1 MYEVGY
7 EKNEVTAAT
16 MQFTATMQLT
26 ATSVDCTSALGLAIF
41 WNSAAPEV
49 PCAIW
54 NMEHVIYIK
63 KLS

>member
-7 EKNEVTAAT
+7 EKNEGTVAT
-16 MQFTATMQLT
+16 MQFT
-26 ATSVDCTSALGLAIF
+26 ATSVDCTSTPGLAIF

-54 NMEHVIYIK
+54 NMEHIIYIK